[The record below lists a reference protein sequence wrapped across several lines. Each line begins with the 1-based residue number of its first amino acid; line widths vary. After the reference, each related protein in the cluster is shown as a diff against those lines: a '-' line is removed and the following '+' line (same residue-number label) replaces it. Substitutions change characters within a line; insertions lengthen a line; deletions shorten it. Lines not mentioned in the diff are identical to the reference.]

1 MQKTPLCAFLSLVF
15 AVSTVHAATAPM
27 VDGVSNG
34 VSTKYNKNCLDV
46 AYKNAYEEADGK
58 KTDSSTF
65 PNYKCY
71 KDGKEIY
78 CNEVR
83 EDGQTENAKTDHFV
97 NQLPDGLSCVGIPE
111 SQKVYEGSV
120 VSCDDV
126 AYKNGYCKASG
137 VSPCDLSGFKC
148 YRDRVA
154 TACSDVTDDAQN
166 DKAEADYLEN
176 FWKQV
181 AADRSYIFEF
191 TDEYRNV
198 HDNTYRDWY
207 GHWWSWETS
216 TMTETI
222 DGKLSLSETLINR
235 LDFGWQ
241 ENNMTVRLSPELIGC
256 TPSSIK
262 VTINGVTKTL
272 TRAGKHW
279 NDDYS
284 YIISGDVFN
293 LKNLVG
299 QKITATVSW

>member
-1 MQKTPLCAFLSLVF
+1 
-15 AVSTVHAATAPM
+15 M
-27 VDGVSNG
+27 VI
-34 VSTKYNKNCLDV
+34 
-46 AYKNAYEEADGK
+46 A
-58 KTDSSTF
+58 
-65 PNYKCY
+65 
-71 KDGKEIY
+71 
-78 CNEVR
+78 
-83 EDGQTENAKTDHFV
+83 
-97 NQLPDGLSCVGIPE
+97 
-111 SQKVYEGSV
+111 
-120 VSCDDV
+120 
-126 AYKNGYCKASG
+126 
-137 VSPCDLSGFKC
+137 
-148 YRDRVA
+148 
-154 TACSDVTDDAQN
+154 
-166 DKAEADYLEN
+166 YLEN

-181 AADRSYIFEF
+181 AADRFYIFEF

-216 TMTETI
+216 TTTKTI

>member
-1 MQKTPLCAFLSLVF
+1 
-15 AVSTVHAATAPM
+15 M

-34 VSTKYNKNCLDV
+34 VSTKYNQNCLDV

-97 NQLPDGLSCVGIPE
+97 NKLPDGLSCVGVPE

-148 YRDRVA
+148 YQDRVA

-166 DKAEADYLEN
+166 DKAEADYLDV
-176 FWKQV
+176 V
-181 AADRSYIFEF
+181 ASTTEFEGSVYI
-191 TDEYRNV
+191 DE
-198 HDNTYRDWY
+198 
-207 GHWWSWETS
+207 G
-216 TMTETI
+216 
-222 DGKLSLSETLINR
+222 INR
-235 LDFGWQ
+235 NGTLCIGQDQDLQNFQQPITEPKSLAWHFKYQ
-241 ENNMTVRLSPELIGC
+241 PVDNNPANSKGGLSVISIFRTAKMFTKTTSIKITVGGVSAIFTYSPENSDHNRVCFLA
-256 TPSSIK
+256 T
-262 VTINGVTKTL
+262 N
-272 TRAGKHW
+272 
-279 NDDYS
+279 
-284 YIISGDVFN
+284 DVFN
-293 LKNLVG
+293 LL
-299 QKITATVSW
+299 QKRGTTVKFKVEVI

>member
-1 MQKTPLCAFLSLVF
+1 MRTTPLCAILALAFSV
-15 AVSTVHAATAPM
+15 ATAQATTAPM

-34 VSTKYNKNCLDV
+34 VSTKYNQNCLDV

-97 NQLPDGLSCVGIPE
+97 NQLPDGLSCVGVPE

-148 YRDRVA
+148 YQDRVA
-154 TACSDVTDDAQN
+154 MACSDVTDEAQN
-166 DKAEADYLEN
+166 KKAEADYLTL
-176 FWKQV
+176 W
-181 AADRSYIFEF
+181 ATTR
-191 TDEYRNV
+191 
-198 HDNTYRDWY
+198 
-207 GHWWSWETS
+207 
-216 TMTETI
+216 
-222 DGKLSLSETLINR
+222 SLSGHFVVKTNKSGNGYGNSIWRNIYDNELT
-235 LDFGWQ
+235 
-241 ENNMTVRLSPELIGC
+241 NNLFNTNP
-256 TPSSIK
+256 PK
-262 VTINGVTKTL
+262 GVTEFLCKPDGWCNFSINQKLLTASGIKTIRV
-272 TRAGKHW
+272 TVNGQTVEFSYVGESNAGLGY
-279 NDDYS
+279 DDDPYW
-284 YIISGDVFN
+284 IFTVSGDQFN
-293 LKNLVG
+293 LKQYIG
-299 QKITATVSW
+299 QNVHFFVEW